1 MLILASNMSNFPRR
15 LRGGLLRLAGFFLKN
30 GKEQDLSEEME
41 SHLTLQ
47 IQHNI
52 RSGMAPADAR
62 RQAVLKLGGM
72 EQAKELYRD
81 RRSVPILE
89 TTLKDLGY
97 SLRTL
102 RKSPGFTL
110 VAIITLALGVA
121 ANTTIFSVVSAVLLR
136 KPPVPDPDRVMIV
149 SSYQ

>member
-1 MLILASNMSNFPRR
+1 
-15 LRGGLLRLAGFFLKN
+15 
-30 GKEQDLSEEME
+30 
-41 SHLTLQ
+41 
-47 IQHNI
+47 
-52 RSGMAPADAR
+52 MAPADAR

-110 VAIITLALGVA
+110 VAVITLALGVA
-121 ANTTIFSVVSAVLLR
+121 ANTTIFSMVSAILLR
-136 KPPVPDPDRVMIV
+136 KPPVPDP
-149 SSYQ
+149 